1 MRETLVTEDK
11 LEKDIERVKSKS
23 PSPVKVD
30 VLTLTL
36 TLPTLYLT

>member
-1 MRETLVTEDK
+1 MRETLVAEEQLEED
-11 LEKDIERVKSKS
+11 IQRVKSKS